1 MLYPDIL
8 ADAFRALGRH
18 FGRAVSDA
26 EARAFGQSVKDWPA
40 FPDSAAALA
49 YLKRHYK
56 LAILSNID
64 RASFAHSNRRLGVEF
79 DLVVTAEDV
88 GSYKPTPR
96 NFEVLL
102 ERMAALGVP
111 KERLLHTAE
120 SLYHDHVPAKRFGL
134 ATAWIY
140 RRAAKGNFGATRAP
154 DRAGEAGLAG
164 DEPRRA
170 RRPPPNGNRR
180 LNATPSWLRDNR
192 RRGDRQ
198 VARPAAAPNRGRP
211 AGRPYGNFVNR
222 GSSLDALTGYSFA
235 QCCPTT
241 WQFESWPPLAQFSIA
256 ADSASAC
263 EPPLPTPKLLSLLA
277 TAAHCPARKV
287 ATIRQSSA
295 LQPSSVLICSS
306 RSEKNAELPE
316 ETSSVEGE

>member
-1 MLYPDIL
+1 MRLTDFAALSFDCYGTLIDWETGILATLRPWAARQGLSVGDDALLAEFSRIEPELQAARPATLYPDIL
-8 ADAFRALGRH
+8 AGAFRALGRH
-18 FGRAVSDA
+18 FSRSVSDA
-26 EARAFGQSVKDWPA
+26 EAGTFGQSVKDWPA

-56 LAILSNID
+56 LAILSNVD

-79 DLVVTAEDV
+79 DLIVTAEDV

-154 DRAGEAGLAG
+154 TESVNPD
-164 DEPRRA
+164 
-170 RRPPPNGNRR
+170 
-180 LNATPSWLRDNR
+180 W
-192 RRGDRQ
+192 Q
-198 VARPAAAPNRGRP
+198 V
-211 AGRPYGNFVNR
+211 
-222 GSSLDALTGYSFA
+222 
-235 QCCPTT
+235 TT
-241 WQFESWPPLAQFSIA
+241 L
-256 ADSASAC
+256 
-263 EPPLPTPKLLSLLA
+263 
-277 TAAHCPARKV
+277 
-287 ATIRQSSA
+287 
-295 LQPSSVLICSS
+295 
-306 RSEKNAELPE
+306 AELADLHRK
-316 ETSSVEGE
+316 ETGG

>member
-1 MLYPDIL
+1 MFARRPEEPMRLTDFAALSFDCYGTLIDWETGILAALRPWAARHGLAATDDTLLAEFSRVEPELQAARPAMLYPDIL
-8 ADAFRALGRH
+8 ADAFRSIGRH
-18 FGRAVSDA
+18 FDRAVSDA

-64 RASFAHSNRRLGVEF
+64 RASFAHSNRKLGVEF

-154 DRAGEAGLAG
+154 EAPVKP
-164 DEPRRA
+164 D
-170 RRPPPNGNRR
+170 
-180 LNATPSWLRDNR
+180 W
-192 RRGDRQ
+192 Q
-198 VARPAAAPNRGRP
+198 V
-211 AGRPYGNFVNR
+211 
-222 GSSLDALTGYSFA
+222 
-235 QCCPTT
+235 TT
-241 WQFESWPPLAQFSIA
+241 L
-256 ADSASAC
+256 
-263 EPPLPTPKLLSLLA
+263 
-277 TAAHCPARKV
+277 
-287 ATIRQSSA
+287 
-295 LQPSSVLICSS
+295 
-306 RSEKNAELPE
+306 AELADLHRK
-316 ETSSVEGE
+316 ETRG